1 MFGSDDAID
10 ETHGINVQFEES
22 EDEDDADVWG
32 EIRDEQDVDD
42 DQVEEGDEADVSTRI
57 KADVSHPS
65 QRQMNVPL

>member
-57 KADVSHPS
+57 KADVRYNH
-65 QRQMNVPL
+65 